1 MELPRTIPEALDR
14 AREGAITLLGGRGD
28 DRELAP
34 ATLLARAR
42 QVAAGLRAA
51 GLAPGDRVLLV
62 LPTGEPF
69 LAAFFGASWAGLIP
83 CQLSP
88 PEGFGAGDAFAR
100 RVRALAEAV
109 GARAL
114 VATERVAPRAEAAL
128 AGLEPPCRVSTP
140 DALAG
145 LGEGAAPVEPPG
157 DPDAPAFI
165 QFTSGTTH
173 LPKGVVVPHRALAA
187 NVAQI
192 AAGAAM
198 VPGSRVVSWLPMF
211 HDMGLVSL
219 LTCLFHDLPCALG
232 TPLWFLRRPAAWL
245 EAIARLRATHSPAP
259 TFAYRHVA
267 DRLKPGDA
275 RDLDLSCWRV
285 AWVGAEPVQAGAL
298 RAFERLLAPRGLAP
312 TTLLPCYGMAEA
324 TLAVSFAA
332 VDEPFRALTVSRRAL
347 REEGRARPAEAPDA
361 DALELVS
368 CGRPL
373 AGTRVRAVGPDGE
386 ERDEGEVGE
395 LLVLGPSL
403 FGGYWGEP
411 ARATGAEH
419 RTGDLGFLEGGEVFV
434 TGRVK
439 DLIIVRGHNLHP
451 EEVEWAAGQVRGVR
465 AGRAA
470 ALGVTDPALGTER
483 VCLVAEVDRR
493 AAPDPAALETALRRH
508 VHEESGVALDDVL
521 LVEAGA
527 LPTTTSGKLQRGLA
541 RRLFEERT
549 GARS

>member
-1 MELPRTIPEALDR
+1 MTPPGSIPEALAR
-14 AREGAITLLGGRGD
+14 ARAGAITLLGGRVG

-34 ATLLARAR
+34 AALLARAR

-51 GLAPGDRVLLV
+51 GLEPGDRVLLV

-69 LAAFFGASWAGLIP
+69 LAAFFGASWAGVIP

-88 PEGFGAGDAFAR
+88 PEGFGAGEAFAR
-100 RVRALAEAV
+100 RLRALAEAV
-109 GARAL
+109 GGRAL
-114 VATERVAPRAEAAL
+114 VGTEDVARRAEVAL
-128 AGLEPPCRVSTP
+128 EGLEPACRVWVP
-140 DALAG
+140 EALAA
-145 LGEGAAPVEPPG
+145 LGEGAPPVEPLG
-157 DPDAPAFI
+157 DPEAPAFI

-173 LPKGVVVPHRALAA
+173 LPKGVVISQRALAA

-211 HDMGLVSL
+211 HDMGLVSM
-219 LTCLFHDLPCALG
+219 LTCLFHDLPYALG
-232 TPLWFLRRPAAWL
+232 TPMWFLRRPAAWL
-245 EAIARLRATHSPAP
+245 GAIARLRATHSPAP

-267 DRLKPGDA
+267 DRLKP
-275 RDLDLSCWRV
+275 RDVEGLDLSSWRV

-298 RAFERLLAPRGLAP
+298 RAFERLLGPRGLAP
-312 TTLLPCYGMAEA
+312 STLLPCYGMAEA

-332 VDEPFRALTVSRRAL
+332 VDEPFRVVAVSRRAL
-347 REEGRARPAEAPDA
+347 REEGRVRPAEGGSA

-373 AGTRVRAVGPDGE
+373 AGARVRAVGPEGE
-386 ERDEGEVGE
+386 ERAEGEVGE
-395 LLVLGPSL
+395 LLVAGPSL
-403 FGGYWGEP
+403 FRGYWGEP
-411 ARATGAEH
+411 ARAAGAEH

-451 EEVEWAAGQVRGVR
+451 EEVEWAAGQVAGVR

-470 ALGVTDPALGTER
+470 AFGVSDAALGTER

-493 AAPDPAALETALRRH
+493 TAPEPAALETALRRR
-508 VHEESGVALDDVL
+508 VHEESGVTLDDVL

-541 RRLFEERT
+541 RRLYEERI